1 MISQITEITDT
12 TEMRRAKPALTI
24 SALAFLIAV
33 GCLAACCIYIE
44 VRWLVMWL
52 IASALFFTCK
62 GLTILATKDRPETS
76 DFIAYLLLWPGL
88 NPSRFVSA
96 TRDPETGIARGGI
109 VNLLFGSALL
119 WMVTR
124 RMADQPMIAA
134 WIGMVGLVFVLH
146 FGLFRLIAAFWM
158 RRGRGVEPL
167 MRCPIAAASLTD
179 FWSRRWN
186 LAFRDVSHALVFR
199 PVSARWG
206 PSAATWA
213 VFGLSGVL
221 HELVTSVPAGAGFG
235 GQTAY
240 FLLQAL
246 GIHLARNLNIRTGIA
261 ARLWAL
267 GFILLPLGLL
277 FHPPF
282 VHRVMIP
289 FFQFIGALP

>member
-1 MISQITEITDT
+1 
-12 TEMRRAKPALTI
+12 MRRARPAITI
-24 SALAFLIAV
+24 GTLAFLIAV
-33 GCLAACCIYIE
+33 GCLAACCISIDR
-44 VRWLVMWL
+44 RWVVMWL
-52 IASALFFTCK
+52 IASALLFTCK
-62 GLTILATKDRPETS
+62 GLTILATKDRA
-76 DFIAYLLLWPGL
+76 DAKDLLAYLLLWPGL
-88 NPSRFVSA
+88 NPSRFVSV
-96 TRDPETGIARGGI
+96 TRDPETGIARGGM

-119 WMVTR
+119 WLVAR
-124 RMADQPMIAA
+124 LPGQPLIAA

-146 FGLFRLIAAFWM
+146 FGLFRLIVAFWM

-167 MRCPIAAASLTD
+167 MRCPIAATSLTD

-199 PVSARWG
+199 PVSASWG
-206 PSAATWA
+206 PSAATWV

-235 GQTAY
+235 GPTAY